1 MDQKKNLVD
10 KAFNLCITGFA
21 IALGT
26 VLFASIVGVVASFL
40 IGLAPVVAGA
50 IVIGLIYYRFK
61 E

>member
-1 MDQKKNLVD
+1 MNLKKNLVD

-26 VLFASIVGVVASFL
+26 VLFASIVSVVASFL

>member
-1 MDQKKNLVD
+1 MNRKNIID

-21 IALGT
+21 VALGS
-26 VLFASIVGVVASFL
+26 VLLVSIMSVVASFL

>member
-1 MDQKKNLVD
+1 MDKQNLLD

-26 VLFASIVGVVASFL
+26 LLFASFAGVVATFL
-40 IGLAPVVAGA
+40 IGLVPLVAGA

>member
-1 MDQKKNLVD
+1 MDKQNLVD

-21 IALGT
+21 IALGAL
-26 VLFASIVGVVASFL
+26 LFVSVMSVVATFL

>member
-1 MDQKKNLVD
+1 MNKQNLVD

-21 IALGT
+21 IALGLLLL
-26 VLFASIVGVVASFL
+26 VSIISVVATFL